1 MKLNENQSLERILE
15 SAVVVTWADLMR
27 GAQNGLIHVEYG
39 FTPSGTLDCLQVWS
53 SITRGHWLLA
63 CEYWMSASTLH
74 VTGVQVDNKY
84 GSKELA
90 HILES
95 VMQHQTAFGLP
106 TNLGRRGLLQIST
119 PTQEESKAATK
130 YVGETLAR
138 LSSLLDQPV
147 AA

>member
-1 MKLNENQSLERILE
+1 MKLKENQSLERILE

-39 FTPSGTLDCLQVWS
+39 FTPSGTLDCVQVWS

-63 CEYWMSASTLH
+63 CEYWMSASTFH
-74 VTGVQVDNKY
+74 DTGVHFDNKY

-95 VMQHQTAFGLP
+95 VMQRQTAFALP
-106 TNLGRRGLLQIST
+106 ANLARQGLLQIST
-119 PTQEESKAATK
+119 PTQEESKAANAH
-130 YVGETLAR
+130 VGETFAR
-138 LSSLLDQPV
+138 LRSLLDQPT